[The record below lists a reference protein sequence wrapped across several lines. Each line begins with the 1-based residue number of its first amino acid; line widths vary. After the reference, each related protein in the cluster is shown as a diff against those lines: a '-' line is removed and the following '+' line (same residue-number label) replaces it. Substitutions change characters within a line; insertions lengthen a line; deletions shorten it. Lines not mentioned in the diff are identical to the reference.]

1 MPRVPSPVVVRP
13 ATDADLPTA
22 VRLRAQANPD
32 IIVSLDGMRL
42 WLSDAPENALLRM
55 FLAERDGVAA
65 GWAVAMRAWHQSDPT
80 IGMVDVLVDEEHRR
94 QGVGSALA
102 TQALQ
107 HVDAHGL
114 TTVHG
119 SAVDD
124 PAPAAFLAGLG
135 FVERSAAS
143 TSAVDPRTI
152 EPLPVPEGVTLVPF
166 GELDDPAPM
175 WLLDLEC
182 SHDIPGDEDFD
193 GITLEQ
199 WARRFWHTV
208 LADDEASLAAY
219 VDGDLAGLTML
230 RVDRPTRRAQNNLTG
245 VRATYRGRGL
255 ARLLKTH
262 SLARAAA
269 MGVTSAIT
277 DNDERNAPMLAVNR
291 ALGYRHL
298 TRRVEW
304 ERRTAAA

>member
-1 MPRVPSPVVVRP
+1 MQRVPSPVVVRP

-119 SAVDD
+119 SAIDE
-124 PAPAAFLAGLG
+124 PAPAAFAAGLG

-152 EPLPVPEGVTLVPF
+152 EPLPVPAGRDAGAVRRARRPDAAVAARPRGRARHPRRRGLRRHDLRALDQAVLAHRSRRRRGQPRGVRRRRP
-166 GELDDPAPM
+166 GR
-175 WLLDLEC
+175 
-182 SHDIPGDEDFD
+182 SHDAAGRPPHRAGAEQPHRRPAHLPRPGSCPAAQDAQPGPGRRD
-193 GITLEQ
+193 G
-199 WARRFWHTV
+199 RDV
-208 LADDEASLAAY
+208 
-219 VDGDLAGLTML
+219 GDH
-230 RVDRPTRRAQNNLTG
+230 RQRRAQRPDAG
-245 VRATYRGRGL
+245 GEPRARATG
-255 ARLLKTH
+255 T
-262 SLARAAA
+262 
-269 MGVTSAIT
+269 
-277 DNDERNAPMLAVNR
+277 
-291 ALGYRHL
+291 
-298 TRRVEW
+298 
-304 ERRTAAA
+304 